1 MDGDP
6 NEKYVILQN
15 IGMSLLRDFFKSSS
29 LYFLGNVLTK
39 LIGFLMLPIFTEYLN
54 TNEYGY
60 YDVANTYL
68 NLVISFLFLDIY
80 VGIMRFIYDQKET
93 ETAYRPIFNGFLI
106 FMVSLVLYSIISWGI
121 WFFND
126 IPYFIYIYGYGI
138 CLVFNNLYGYMARAF
153 KKNLLFAGSGIVA
166 TLITAIIN
174 FVGLK
179 YFHANIEILYIAA
192 MLGLLSQIIVI
203 ECHVPVLRKLSF
215 SLYDRKL
222 FFSLYKFSLP
232 LCLNSLAFWLL
243 TGYGNVMISRLL
255 GLEQNGVYS
264 IAVKFALVINL
275 VAMCF
280 NMAWQEVSF
289 ERGNEDRTSLGLF
302 YSRAINLLIS
312 FLCIGML
319 CLIHFS
325 YIVFPYMIDSQYA
338 EAFSIIPLAI
348 LSAGIAVVSSFMGQ
362 IYAAL
367 KKTNV
372 IMYSTVTA
380 AIVNMI
386 CMPLFISRWGIHGAI
401 LSLILSYL
409 LNVVMRFFWIR
420 SMVHIRLN
428 YLFLAIFAV
437 ALIVSGYIY
446 YQGEMM
452 INVLGIILFFCFGAI
467 YQRDFLY
474 TLYRKIYG
482 HTQ

>member
-1 MDGDP
+1 
-6 NEKYVILQN
+6 
-15 IGMSLLRDFFKSSS
+15 MSLLRDFFKSSS

-39 LIGFLMLPIFTEYLN
+39 LVGFLMLPIFTEYLSP
-54 TNEYGY
+54 NEYGY

-80 VGIMRFIYDQKET
+80 VGIMRFIYDQKEK

-106 FMVSLVLYSIISWGI
+106 FMVSLLLYTLISWGI

-126 IPYFIYIYGYGI
+126 IPYFMYIYGYGV
-138 CLVFNNLYGYMARAF
+138 CMVFSNLYGYLARAF
-153 KKNLLFAGSGIVA
+153 KKNLLFAVSGIVA

-174 FVGLK
+174 FIGLK
-179 YFHANIEILYIAA
+179 YFHANIEILYIAS
-192 MLGLLSQIIVI
+192 MLGLLSQIILI
-203 ECHVPVLRKLSF
+203 EYYVPILRKLSF

-222 FFSLYKFSLP
+222 FFNLYKFSLP

-255 GLEQNGVYS
+255 GLEQNGIYS
-264 IAVKFALVINL
+264 IAIKFALVINL

-289 ERGNEDRTSLGLF
+289 ERGNDDRTSLGIF
-302 YSRAINLLIS
+302 YSKTINLLIS
-312 FLCIGML
+312 FLCIGTL

-325 YIVFPYMIDSQYA
+325 HIVFPYMVDTQYA
-338 EAFSIIPLAI
+338 DAFSIIPLAI

-386 CMPLFISRWGIHGAI
+386 CMPLFISQWRINGAV
-401 LSLILSYL
+401 LSLICSYL
-409 LNVVMRFFWIR
+409 VNVIMRILWMR

-428 YLFLAIFAV
+428 YMFLLIFAV
-437 ALIVSGYIY
+437 ALVVSGYIY
-446 YQGEMM
+446 YEGKMM
-452 INVLGIILFFCFGAI
+452 INALGIILFFCLGVI

-482 HTQ
+482 HTK

>member
-1 MDGDP
+1 
-6 NEKYVILQN
+6 
-15 IGMSLLRDFFKSSS
+15 MSLLRDFFKSSS

-39 LIGFLMLPIFTEYLN
+39 LIGFVMLPIFTEYL
-54 TNEYGY
+54 TPNEYGY

-106 FMVSLVLYSIISWGI
+106 FMVSLVLYTLISWGV
-121 WFFND
+121 WLVND
-126 IPYFIYIYGYGI
+126 IPYFMYIYGYGV
-138 CLVFNNLYGYMARAF
+138 CVVFNNLYGYMARAF
-153 KKNLLFAGSGIVA
+153 KKNLLFAGSGIIA
-166 TLITAIIN
+166 TLITAAIN
-174 FVGLK
+174 FIGLK
-179 YFHANIEILYIAA
+179 YFHANIEILYVASIV
-192 MLGLLSQIIVI
+192 GLLSQISVI
-203 ECHVPVLRKLSF
+203 ECYVPVLRKLTF

-222 FFSLYKFSLP
+222 LLRLYKFSLP
-232 LCLNSLAFWLL
+232 LCLNSLAFWFL

-255 GLEQNGVYS
+255 GLEQNGIYS
-264 IAVKFALVINL
+264 IAIKFALVINL
-275 VAMCF
+275 VSMCF

-289 ERGNEDRTSLGLF
+289 ERGNDDRISLGIF
-302 YSRAINLLIS
+302 YSKAINLLIS
-312 FLCIGML
+312 FLCIGTL

-325 YIVFPYMIDSQYA
+325 HIVFPYMVDTQYA
-338 EAFSIIPLAI
+338 EAFFIIPLAI

-367 KKTNV
+367 KKTDV

-386 CMPLFISRWGIHGAI
+386 CMPLFISRWGTSGAI

-409 LNVVMRFFWIR
+409 VNVIMRLFWIR
-420 SMVHIRLN
+420 SMVRIRLN
-428 YLFLAIFAV
+428 YVFLVVFSV
-437 ALIVSGYIY
+437 ALFVSGYIY

-452 INVLGIILFFCFGAI
+452 TNILGIIFFFCLGVI

-482 HTQ
+482 RTK